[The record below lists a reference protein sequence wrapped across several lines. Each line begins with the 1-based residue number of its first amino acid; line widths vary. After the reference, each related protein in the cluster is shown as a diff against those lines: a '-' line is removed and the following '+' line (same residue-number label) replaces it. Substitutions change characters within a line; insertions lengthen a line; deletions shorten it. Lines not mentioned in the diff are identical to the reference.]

1 MCVQGYRD
9 VEVGKYMDD
18 NDEENDEDG
27 DESVYIINEN
37 IGYSE
42 EDPEDDPDVQDIR
55 WF

>member
-9 VEVGKYMDD
+9 VEGGEDVDD
-18 NDEENDEDG
+18 SEEEIN
-27 DESVYIINEN
+27 ESVEISNEN
-37 IGYSE
+37 SGYSE